1 MVGLN
6 PMALRRRN
14 HHPGTLYSCV
24 PSRGAATAA
33 PCTPCVFHDP
43 ARLDGFF
50 L

>member
-6 PMALRRRN
+6 RAA
-14 HHPGTLYSCV
+14 PGHETIIEERYTHAS